1 MSTARDILSRKGND
15 VWSIEP
21 QASILQA
28 IEQMAKKEV
37 GALLVMDSDKLVGI
51 ITERDY
57 VRKVALEG
65 RSSRDSQVQDIMSPK
80 VLCAK
85 PEQTVQECMALMS
98 DKRAR
103 HLPVLEQKKV
113 IGVISIGDL
122 VMSIINE
129 QQHEI
134 ESLQHYI
141 NH

>member
-103 HLPVLEQKKV
+103 HLPVVEQEKV
-113 IGVISIGDL
+113 IGMISIGDL